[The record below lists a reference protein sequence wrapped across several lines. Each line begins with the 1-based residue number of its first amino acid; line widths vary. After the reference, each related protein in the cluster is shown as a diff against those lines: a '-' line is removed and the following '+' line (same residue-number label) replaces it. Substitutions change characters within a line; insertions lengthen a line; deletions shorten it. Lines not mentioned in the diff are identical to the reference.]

1 MKYAAAALVTSTEIA
16 ANRRRKSCERGALY
30 LVFLVKGRRG
40 SLNIELALRAR
51 IELDLD

>member
-1 MKYAAAALVTSTEIA
+1 MKYVAAALVTSTEIA
-16 ANRRRKSCERGALY
+16 VNRGRKSRERRALY

-40 SLNIELALRAR
+40 SLNIELALLAR